1 MENNIVKPR
10 GGFLKQLF
18 LVLLFIVSVYLDRGL
33 TGLAPFM
40 NIEAIILVFGGTF
53 LLTWTAFPLRDIF
66 RPAGPRALRHAAGSA
81 MGLGILY
88 VLFLMIPVLWAG
100 EPAAVLAKRFSLAL
114 AGLFYG
120 LLLSKVIISPL
131 AARLES

>member
-10 GGFLKQLF
+10 GGFFKQSF

-33 TGLAPFM
+33 MGLAPFI
-40 NIEAIILVFGGTF
+40 NFEAILLVFGGTF
-53 LLTWTAFPLRDIF
+53 LLTWTAFPLSEMF
-66 RPAGPRALRHAAGSA
+66 SPTGPRALRHAAGCA
-81 MGLGILY
+81 IGLGVLY
-88 VLFLMIPVLWAG
+88 VMLTMIPVLWVG
-100 EPAAVLAKRFSLAL
+100 EAAAVLTKRFSLAL

-120 LLLSKVIISPL
+120 LLLSKVILTPL